1 MSSIPSPSAA
11 FERADGPPAPWRR
24 HLLRG
29 LAALLVAALFV
40 YGLMAIDAG
49 ISNYTSAGDP
59 SVAAAREAAKA
70 AADRGERIDSHG
82 LGDAVRYQT
91 LTLVAWLNS
100 ERYAYGENGL
110 IETLVHYATMPTL
123 NARILA
129 LHNVLG
135 GFCMLF
141 GAIQFWP
148 AMRRSYPRWHRA
160 FGMSYVIGAQ
170 VAMVAAASYLLL
182 TPVDKIYDQMTFWV
196 LLWAMALG
204 VTVTLWLAMYHL
216 WRGEIA
222 QHQGYMCL
230 NYGLLLTAPVLRL
243 AWVGMGW
250 IDPAA
255 RQIEGAFAAHAILVP
270 LSLLCGYALFV
281 VNRWSQRDRLVP
293 ATVRAEPQSLWSQG
307 LTVGAVMALIV
318 SALLLVQHLLLT
330 PGLSTLDQAQVW
342 MPAGLLALDQRA
354 LVGQPMLRL
363 VFTAASV
370 LGLLI
375 GAWRLWGVRLRSRQ
389 RPIFDKRSSWMLA
402 AAAAVGAVVQLSWGV
417 AMGLPSFGTL
427 TGGTLL
433 VFGGLVT
440 LCFAALL
447 AWAAARGLDSW
458 ADEWAVFVLTCQVAT
473 PSFYVLL
480 PLVAAFEPAQM
491 FVAAG
496 HVYRTAGVLQWSLLA
511 VPFVCAMHN
520 RVTRGKFAR

>member
-1 MSSIPSPSAA
+1 MSSIFSSPAA
-11 FERADGPPAPWRR
+11 FERANASTAPWRR

-49 ISNYTSAGDP
+49 ISNYTSAGDAN
-59 SVAAAREAAKA
+59 VAAAREAAKA
-70 AADRGERIDSHG
+70 AADRGERIDSQG

-123 NARILA
+123 NAKILA

-148 AMRRSYPRWHRA
+148 AMRRNYPRWHRA

-170 VAMVAAASYLLL
+170 VAMVAAVSYLLL

-196 LLWAMALG
+196 LLWAMAVG
-204 VTVTLWLAMYHL
+204 VSVTLWLAMYHL

-281 VNRWSQRDRLVP
+281 VNRWSQPDRPIP
-293 ATVRAEPQSLWSQG
+293 ATIRAQPQSRWSQG
-307 LTVGAVMALIV
+307 MTAGAAIVLIA
-318 SALLLVQHLLLT
+318 SALLLLQHLVLT
-330 PGLSTLDQAQVW
+330 PGLSALDQAQVW
-342 MPAGLLALDQRA
+342 MPAGLLALDQR
-354 LVGQPMLRL
+354 VVVEQPMLRL
-363 VFTAASV
+363 VFTGASV
-370 LGLLI
+370 LGLVI
-375 GAWRLWGVRLRSRQ
+375 GARRLWLTRSRSRQ
-389 RPIFDKRSSWMLA
+389 QPIFGERSSWLLA
-402 AAAAVGAVVQLSWGV
+402 AAAAVTGCVQLIWGV

-427 TGGTLL
+427 TGGTLF

-447 AWAAARGLDSW
+447 AWAAARSLDSW
-458 ADEWAVFVLTCQVAT
+458 ADEWAMFVLSCLVAT

-480 PLVAAFEPAQM
+480 LLVAAFEPAQM

-496 HVYRTAGVLQWSLLA
+496 HVFRTAGVLQWSLLA
-511 VPFVCAMHN
+511 VPFVYAIHN
-520 RVTRGKFAR
+520 RATAGKRAR